1 MALTQRLEFRQ
12 SQSLVMTPQL
22 MQAIKLLQLSNL
34 DLATFVEDELEK
46 NPLLDRASDNG
57 EPPVAGEPTPERAE
71 FSDRGEMGSGSGDG
85 GGFEPSDFSERAGPD
100 AFEPGAEEWMHRDLG
115 SRSEIEQTL
124 DTGMEN
130 VFPEEP
136 AEAAARTAQDAAPT
150 AYTEWGGGASS
161 DEGYNLEAFVA
172 AEITLGDHLA
182 EQLAVA
188 FTAPAQRM
196 IGQYLIDLVDDAG
209 YLPPDMGDA
218 AERLGA
224 TPDEVEAVV
233 AVLQKFDPPGV
244 CARSLSECLAIQLRD
259 LDRYDPAMQALVEH
273 LDLLAKRD
281 IGNLR
286 KICGVDD
293 EDLADMIGEIRHLD
307 PKPGLKFGATRVQTV
322 VPDVYVRPG
331 PDGGWLVEL
340 NSDTLPKVLVN
351 QVYYSELS
359 KTIRKDGDKAYFTDC
374 LQNATWL
381 VRALDQRARTIL
393 KVATE
398 IVRQQDG
405 FFTQGVAHLRP
416 LNLKAVAD
424 AIQMHESTVSRVTAN
439 KYMATNRGIFELK
452 YFFTASIASA
462 DGGEAHSAEAVRHHI
477 KQLIEGENPAI
488 ILSDDT
494 IVERLREAGIDI
506 ARRTVA
512 KYREAMRIPSSVQRR
527 RDKQS
532 MLGNALTAP
541 ATAPDRSRDTAP
553 A

>member
-12 SQSLVMTPQL
+12 TQSLVMTPQL

-34 DLATFVEDELEK
+34 DLVAFVEDELER
-46 NPLLDRASDNG
+46 NPLLERANQDGAPDHG
-57 EPPVAGEPTPERAE
+57 EPPAAQSDGDGD
-71 FSDRGEMGSGSGDG
+71 FSDGADFSPGGDG
-85 GGFEPSDFSERAGPD
+85 ERAGD
-100 AFEPGAEEWMHRDLG
+100 AFEPGAEDWMSPDLG
-115 SRSEIEQTL
+115 SRTEIEQTL

-136 AEAAARTAQDAAPT
+136 SDAAARNAQDAAPT
-150 AYTEWGGGASS
+150 AYTEWGGGASN
-161 DEGYNLEAFVA
+161 DDDYNLEAFVA
-172 AEITLGDHLA
+172 AETTLSDHLA
-182 EQLAVA
+182 EQLSVA
-188 FTAPAQRM
+188 FADPARRM
-196 IGQYLIDLVDDAG
+196 IGQYLIDLVDEAG
-209 YLPPDMGDA
+209 YLPADLGDA
-218 AERLGA
+218 HEKLG
-224 TPDEVEAVV
+224 TSREDVEAVL

-244 CARSLSECLAIQLRD
+244 CARNLSECLAIQLRER
-259 LDRYDPAMQALVEH
+259 DRYDPAMQALVEN

-281 IGNLR
+281 VASLR

-293 EDLADMIGEIRHLD
+293 EDIADMIGEIRHLN
-307 PKPGLKFGATRVQTV
+307 PKPGLRFGSAKAQSV

-331 PDGGWLVEL
+331 PDGGWHVEL
-340 NSDTLPKVLVN
+340 NSNTLPKVLVN
-351 QVYYSELS
+351 QTYYSQLS
-359 KTIRKDGDKAYFTDC
+359 KTIRKDGDKSYFTDC

-439 KYMATNRGIFELK
+439 KYMATNRGTFELK

-462 DGGEAHSAEAVRHHI
+462 DGGDAHSAEAVRHRI
-477 KQLIEGENPAI
+477 KLLIDAESPAA

-494 IVERLREAGIDI
+494 IVERLRGDGIDI

-532 MLGNALTAP
+532 MLGTALTSGSP
-541 ATAPDRSRDTAP
+541 VTDRSRDTAP